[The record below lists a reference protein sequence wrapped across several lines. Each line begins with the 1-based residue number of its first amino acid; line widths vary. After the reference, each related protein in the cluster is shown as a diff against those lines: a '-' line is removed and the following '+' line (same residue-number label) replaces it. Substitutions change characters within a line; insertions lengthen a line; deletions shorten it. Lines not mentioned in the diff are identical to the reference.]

1 MKDFMIIP
9 KGFAGFPMEEE
20 FLSPAENKK
29 NFLVAVENWYYGPE
43 DPSNDPEANPE
54 FYEAL
59 ADAMQ
64 CDEKDARRKHCSNC
78 GFYDN
83 SLMTQ
88 VRIERIPMA
97 PYDAGYGFRGHCEK
111 LNFICNDMRVCQAWE
126 EREDGMD

>member
-9 KGFAGFPMEEE
+9 KGFTGFPMEEE
-20 FLSPAENKK
+20 FLSPVENKK

-43 DPSNDPEANPE
+43 DPNNDPMANPE

-78 GFYDN
+78 GNYDN

-97 PYDAGYGFRGHCEK
+97 AYDAGYGFRGHCDK
-111 LNFICNDMRVCQAWE
+111 LNFISNDMRVCQAWE